1 MNKFNS
7 PSQLFNLKNFLISI
21 SLISAFVTLSCRK
34 GSSQQ
39 LTGTETKRINI
50 EKREVGVQWGAQST
64 IAGRSPADGDKP
76 SGHDPIL
83 EMGDAKLSNAIPMA
97 MNILNLSDENGISPL
112 ALDSEFLM
120 IRMQKIFGNM
130 PRKDN
135 EIIFTLEQN
144 SRMGEAVPTNRKG
157 IGYRF
162 GRPESIE
169 ADALQVWRE
178 FFGDACSKKIDAEF
192 SSPNQS
198 NLLIKSTTETP
209 NTATINSF
217 MTLLFGYASPTGK
230 PHNGAM
236 EYAEAI
242 ADIRAKAPEQNKEEA
257 IKNTTILA
265 CIHIGTDARTLYK

>member
-64 IAGRSPADGDKP
+64 IAGRSPADVDKP
-76 SGHDPIL
+76 SGHEPLL
-83 EMGDAKLSNAIPMA
+83 ETGDAKISNAIPMA
-97 MNILNLSDENGISPL
+97 MNILNLSDENGITPL

-135 EIIFTLEQN
+135 EILFTLEQK

-178 FFGDACSKKIDAEF
+178 FFGDACSKKIDVEF
-192 SSPNQS
+192 ASPNAG
-198 NLLIKSTTETP
+198 NLLIKSTSETP
-209 NTATINSF
+209 NLATINSF
-217 MTLLFGYASPTGK
+217 MTLVFGYTSPTGK
-230 PHNGAM
+230 AHNGAM

-242 ADIRAKAPEQNKEEA
+242 ADIRAKSPDQNKEESY
-257 IKNTTILA
+257 KNATILA